1 MNWFKSRRVKEDV
14 QKANKQVAIW
24 EKDFNMAT
32 MPDLGLFDEYLE
44 MGQLS
49 VFMSVAQTALLCVPF
64 CTAQSF

>member
-24 EKDFNMAT
+24 EKDFNMAS

-44 MGQLS
+44 MG
-49 VFMSVAQTALLCVPF
+49 
-64 CTAQSF
+64 